1 MKFECVVSKGITC
14 TVRLNARLADALEEL
29 AEDSTIV
36 TLSVLTVLLAPWLDV
51 LSAGVTIIY
60 GTTWITFERKRGFY

>member
-1 MKFECVVSKGITC
+1 MGEKK
-14 TVRLNARLADALEEL
+14 EL
-29 AEDSTIV
+29 TEDSTIV

-60 GTTWITFERKRGFY
+60 ETTWVTFERKRGFY

>member
-1 MKFECVVSKGITC
+1 MKFECVASKGITY
-14 TVRLNARLADALEEL
+14 TVRLNARLADALKEL
-29 AEDSTIV
+29 TEDSTIV

-60 GTTWITFERKRGFY
+60 ETTWVTFERKRGFY